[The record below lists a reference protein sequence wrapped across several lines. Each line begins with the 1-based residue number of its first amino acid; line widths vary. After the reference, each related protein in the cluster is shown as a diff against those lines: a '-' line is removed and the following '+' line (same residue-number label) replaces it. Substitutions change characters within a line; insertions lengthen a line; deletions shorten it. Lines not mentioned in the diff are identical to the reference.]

1 MIEVNRTRR
10 KIDFKKFKNR
20 HAEQTDFDELI
31 DEPFNLYENGE
42 LALSYVIPEENLEP
56 LRLAC
61 KTIKYQTEFR
71 QSGLKTTSRVFG
83 YEPRKTLRK
92 DYCSSTSLS
101 RDFPKQN
108 NIILKG
114 AGIVGKNYQKANPA
128 LYDKHIAETEEKV
141 GSDWKIHDAPFTSGI
156 INENNPL
163 KYHFDSGNYKNVWSG
178 MVVFKEGITGGYLSM
193 PEFGIG
199 IALRDKSILY
209 FDGQGI
215 LHGVTPIKRISKQS
229 KRYSIVYYS
238 LKGMW
243 NCLPLNDE
251 MIRIRKLRSE
261 REERRSKSNRT

>member
-1 MIEVNRTRR
+1 
-10 KIDFKKFKNR
+10 
-20 HAEQTDFDELI
+20 
-31 DEPFNLYENGE
+31 
-42 LALSYVIPEENLEP
+42 
-56 LRLAC
+56 
-61 KTIKYQTEFR
+61 
-71 QSGLKTTSRVFG
+71 
-83 YEPRKTLRK
+83 
-92 DYCSSTSLS
+92 
-101 RDFPKQN
+101 
-108 NIILKG
+108 
-114 AGIVGKNYQKANPA
+114 
-128 LYDKHIAETEEKV
+128 
-141 GSDWKIHDAPFTSGI
+141 
-156 INENNPL
+156 
-163 KYHFDSGNYKNVWSG
+163 
-178 MVVFKEGITGGYLSM
+178 M